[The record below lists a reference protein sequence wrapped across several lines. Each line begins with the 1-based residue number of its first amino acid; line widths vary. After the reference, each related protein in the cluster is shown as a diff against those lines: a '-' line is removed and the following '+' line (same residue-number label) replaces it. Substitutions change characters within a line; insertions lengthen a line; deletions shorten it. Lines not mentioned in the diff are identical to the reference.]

1 MSVLQNS
8 AIVVDDAV
16 ARCARPPPGRTR
28 SSSVAPRARAPSSN
42 RNREKE
48 IGNVAHR
55 RHRRL
60 DLCRGGAPR
69 ARVSMN
75 SVVNAAVSV
84 LGEPGVVEPDPLAR
98 QRPVDVDGER
108 DRLHLRQR
116 IGEKEV
122 GAAPVGPSHAL
133 LAPSSR
139 EVVSSLAVLCLG
151 PTADIC
157 KGALDHDF
165 PEFLWPFSFRGR
177 SGQIQPVG
185 LFGGGLEAERYVY
198 HSKRSDSLL
207 EIRILHL
214 TQRTEP
220 GIDGLARTNLRF
232 S

>member
-1 MSVLQNS
+1 
-8 AIVVDDAV
+8 
-16 ARCARPPPGRTR
+16 
-28 SSSVAPRARAPSSN
+28 
-42 RNREKE
+42 
-48 IGNVAHR
+48 
-55 RHRRL
+55 
-60 DLCRGGAPR
+60 
-69 ARVSMN
+69 MN

-165 PEFLWPFSFRGR
+165 PEFLGHFPS
-177 SGQIQPVG
+177 
-185 LFGGGLEAERYVY
+185 GGGRARYNQSACLEAAWERNCMFTIP
-198 HSKRSDSLL
+198 S
-207 EIRILHL
+207 EA
-214 TQRTEP
+214 T
-220 GIDGLARTNLRF
+220 RF
-232 S
+232 SKAASYI